1 MGFCCFV
8 MIERLRLELFCVLLW
23 KVQDA
28 EHFYLCIIMH
38 GYGMYVFMVTSNN
51 SYVIQEI

>member
-1 MGFCCFV
+1 MDFCCFV
-8 MIERLRLELFCVLLW
+8 MRERLKLFCVLLW

-28 EHFYLCIIMH
+28 KNLYLCIIMH

>member
-1 MGFCCFV
+1 MDFCCFV
-8 MIERLRLELFCVLLW
+8 MRERLELFCVLLW